1 MFNSQTVYSLKIIIK
16 AYNIT
21 QNERKTI
28 KTLHLHTVYSK
39 KHRVSCMDP
48 IDLDH
53 LHFLRLK
60 KKKKKDHT
68 CNTHAHTHAYTL

>member
-1 MFNSQTVYSLKIIIK
+1 MKSSPFKMFNSQTVYSLKIIIK

-21 QNERKTI
+21 QNERTTI

-39 KHRVSCMDP
+39 KHRVSCLDQ

-60 KKKKKDHT
+60 KEKEKRSHM
-68 CNTHAHTHAYTL
+68 